1 MTSTRES
8 FLVRIYLVISLDRF
22 VYDLSISA
30 VNSKI
35 VVNIHQYE
43 DSALESHRIN
53 NMMSL
58 GKCVISERS
67 RSDPLLDSEYEQ
79 MGAILFVD
87 RLEDIYEVVK
97 RLLADEEKRQTL
109 QELAVEKYWAIQND
123 TYIMQH
129 VMQYINLLP

>member
-1 MTSTRES
+1 
-8 FLVRIYLVISLDRF
+8 
-22 VYDLSISA
+22 
-30 VNSKI
+30 
-35 VVNIHQYE
+35 
-43 DSALESHRIN
+43 
-53 NMMSL
+53 MMSL